1 MNLLFEMLLQCRGNG
16 YRYIVWK
23 VCTCTVLGCNLGI
36 SLALCQVCVWQAF
49 RHVFFN
55 PGNHALMLTARFLLT
70 PFMHLHIPY
79 PLEGSIMTK
88 CLSISLVCIIGTKLN
103 YEYKYVI
110 VKANWQPCGFS
121 ELACLPACL
130 PACRRCGQ
138 QEEGCCIVR

>member
-1 MNLLFEMLLQCRGNG
+1 M
-16 YRYIVWK
+16 
-23 VCTCTVLGCNLGI
+23 
-36 SLALCQVCVWQAF
+36 
-49 RHVFFN
+49 FFN

-103 YEYKYVI
+103 YEYKYVLVI

-130 PACRRCGQ
+130 PAGDAVSRRRGAVSSGRVACAPDFLPLPYQRLHYSQNITRLISG
-138 QEEGCCIVR
+138 